1 MGNRDRDL
9 AAIASNPVKLLDH
22 PQEHGSLMAEMF
34 KNVMK
39 NNDFGDIVFKW
50 PGEALKISDQIGLAA
65 RKSIDI
71 DKAFQMVTATT
82 QIQSQTWLNR
92 CVIPTGWPPLRNS
105 GRHHERFLG
114 LEF

>member
-34 KNVMK
+34 KHVMK
-39 NNDFGDIVFKW
+39 NNGFGDIIFKW
-50 PGEALKISDQIGLAA
+50 PGETLEIGDQIGLAA

-71 DKAFQMVTATT
+71 DKAIQMVTATT
-82 QIQSQTWLNR
+82 QI
-92 CVIPTGWPPLRNS
+92 
-105 GRHHERFLG
+105 
-114 LEF
+114 